1 MSVRHLWRVLLV
13 SGLSLVSWSALALPQ
28 IQHWT
33 SQRGAEIYF
42 APIDGLPLLDVRVML
57 DAGTARDGDRPG
69 IASLTAAMLDAG
81 AGSMDADA
89 IARSMDSLGAQLVT
103 GAGRDYTSISLRAL
117 TRQDILTPAL
127 ETAALVLA
135 KPVFADADFQRERQ
149 NVLLSLQQRE
159 ESPGDIAG
167 MRFFE
172 QVYGSHPYAHPKE
185 GYADS
190 VSALTPEDLRR
201 FHQRYFVA
209 RNATVVMVGA
219 IERQQAEQIAEQLV
233 AALPEGQKPEPLP
246 GVAAGTAGA
255 DVREPF
261 PSEQT
266 HIFVG
271 MPGLKVGDPDYF
283 PLYVGNHILGGS
295 GLVSRISHEVREKR
309 GLSYSAY
316 SYFYPLKVEGPF
328 MMGLQTRN
336 DQAEQALSVL
346 RDTLAAFIADGPGA
360 DELKAS
366 KSNITGGFVLRLDS
380 NRKWL
385 EQVSQIAFYQ
395 LPLNYLDV
403 FTQKVEAVTLEQIK
417 DAWKRRI
424 NPQSMRTVLVGGGAR
439 GANGVTGSNA
449 R

>member
-1 MSVRHLWRVLLV
+1 
-13 SGLSLVSWSALALPQ
+13 
-28 IQHWT
+28 
-33 SQRGAEIYF
+33 
-42 APIDGLPLLDVRVML
+42 
-57 DAGTARDGDRPG
+57 
-69 IASLTAAMLDAG
+69 
-81 AGSMDADA
+81 
-89 IARSMDSLGAQLVT
+89 
-103 GAGRDYTSISLRAL
+103 
-117 TRQDILTPAL
+117 
-127 ETAALVLA
+127 
-135 KPVFADADFQRERQ
+135 
-149 NVLLSLQQRE
+149 
-159 ESPGDIAG
+159 
-167 MRFFE
+167 
-172 QVYGSHPYAHPKE
+172 
-185 GYADS
+185 
-190 VSALTPEDLRR
+190 
-201 FHQRYFVA
+201 
-209 RNATVVMVGA
+209 
-219 IERQQAEQIAEQLV
+219 
-233 AALPEGQKPEPLP
+233 
-246 GVAAGTAGA
+246 
-255 DVREPF
+255 
-261 PSEQT
+261 
-266 HIFVG
+266 
-271 MPGLKVGDPDYF
+271 
-283 PLYVGNHILGGS
+283 
-295 GLVSRISHEVREKR
+295 VREKR